1 MRTFGVYLYLEYKR
15 SVKVLLRS
23 AGSLLLT
30 LCLVTA
36 AAAVISHAV
45 FGARM
50 FRVIDV
56 GVSVPEEEKET
67 RAVVRF
73 LSAMESVESVCNFRY
88 FPQEEALEKL
98 YEGEIQAVIVLP
110 ESLYEDMYTGQKGG
124 IKVYLPQNPPFRV
137 QVFQE
142 LLSDGVSLLET
153 AEAGVLAARDMAAEG
168 FSEMKPNQSAERFSE
183 MKPNQSAERL
193 SGMKPYQAAEHIS
206 YAYIKCAMDRQDIFE
221 KNVYSPLGEM
231 DLYQYYFAA
240 AASLLLLMG
249 GLNYSFLYQ
258 GQSRAVEQKLCVLGM
273 GFARISSVKILVM
286 ANASWA
292 LGTAVYLSG
301 CLFSKIWQ
309 MNFLWFHGSVLLW
322 MIPVSFAAAIYFHA
336 VFSVFGKGMQGAVF
350 LLSIN
355 ALMALCSGIFI
366 PLPYL
371 PDIVGRIGKYLPLN
385 YLHRYFAEI
394 FF

>member
-50 FRVIDV
+50 FGVIDV

-153 AEAGVLAARDMAAEG
+153 AEAGVLAARDMAEAG
-168 FSEMKPNQSAERFSE
+168 FSE
-183 MKPNQSAERL
+183 
-193 SGMKPYQAAEHIS
+193 MKPYQAAEHIS
-206 YAYIKCAMDRQDIFE
+206 YAYLKCARDRQDIFE

-258 GQSRAVEQKLCVLGM
+258 RQSRAVEQKLCVLGM

-292 LGTAVYLSG
+292 LGTAAYLSG

-309 MNFLWFHGSVLLW
+309 MDFLWFHGSVLLW
-322 MIPVSFAAAIYFHA
+322 RIPVSFAAAIYFHA

-350 LLSIN
+350 LLSTN
-355 ALMALCSGIFI
+355 ALMTLCSGIFI